1 MKILITNDDG
11 IDSYGL
17 KLLESLAKTL
27 TNNIT
32 TVAPRDN
39 RSGTS
44 QAIALQEEL

>member
-32 TVAPRDN
+32 TVA
-39 RSGTS
+39 
-44 QAIALQEEL
+44 QII